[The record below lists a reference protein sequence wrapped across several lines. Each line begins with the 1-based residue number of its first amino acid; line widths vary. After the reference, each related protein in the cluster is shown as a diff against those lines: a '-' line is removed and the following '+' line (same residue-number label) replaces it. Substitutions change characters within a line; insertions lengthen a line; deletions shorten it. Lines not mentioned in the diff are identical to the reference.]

1 MCRAT
6 QHRYAAQCPVAESTE
21 RIWVAINKRRRAT
34 LVGAKQFIVL
44 IQHCKS
50 RYGRWHSVE
59 TPIESF
65 QKASVRYSNEI
76 LLLRSEVGGKLCDG
90 QQIAIEFEA
99 VRKPVLVQ
107 LHKDFQKVP
116 ARVAVPDPD
125 LLLAFKC
132 CVDES
137 PFGDEWNVD
146 QREPIDRSVAGNQ
159 VAVERFTH
167 SLWTSGR
174 D

>member
-1 MCRAT
+1 M
-6 QHRYAAQCPVAESTE
+6 
-21 RIWVAINKRRRAT
+21 
-34 LVGAKQFIVL
+34 VGAKQFIVL

-50 RYGRWHSVE
+50 RDSRWDSVE
-59 TPIESF
+59 TQLETV
-65 QKASVRYSNEI
+65 QKGSVQPLDEI
-76 LLLRSEVGGKLCDG
+76 PFRSEGQGWTLRDG
-90 QQIAIEFEA
+90 HQFAIEFEA

-159 VAVERFTH
+159 VAVQRFTH
-167 SLWTSGR
+167 TPLWTSGR